1 MTKEWRSRENKRR
14 ACGEQDWSQKRAEPS
29 PDDEGWDQPLLTF
42 FLCLVASASSP
53 HAGSLGTSKGRLAG
67 ECKST
72 RAAWPERL
80 QLNSI
85 AGRAF
90 RSFNSTSNKRL
101 STRICGTKF
110 VSEAVWEI
118 TLLSIF
124 SLLLIML
131 LSKWYGV
138 SANQGPFPWYCTI
151 LRKKGENSYFF
162 HSLYRKHSE
171 KPTGVSID
179 WKLLTCTLVQ
189 NLFQF
194 SSCIPLS

>member
-138 SANQGPFPWYCTI
+138 SVQTKAPSLDIALSWERKVKIAISFTACTESTLKNQQVC
-151 LRKKGENSYFF
+151 
-162 HSLYRKHSE
+162 
-171 KPTGVSID
+171 
-179 WKLLTCTLVQ
+179 Q
-189 NLFQF
+189 
-194 SSCIPLS
+194 